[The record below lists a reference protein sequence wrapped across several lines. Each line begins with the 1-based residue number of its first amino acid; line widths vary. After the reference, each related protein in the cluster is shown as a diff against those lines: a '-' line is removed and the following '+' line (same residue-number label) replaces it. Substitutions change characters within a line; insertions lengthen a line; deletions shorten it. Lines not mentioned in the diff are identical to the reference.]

1 MKFSVVVDS
10 SVWID
15 FFNQKSSSQIEI
27 IKSQLPNY
35 SEYSPFVIL
44 PIILQEILQGIEDD
58 RQHTLVGN
66 VLSGL
71 ERLEINQFLYA
82 EKAADLYRYLRKK
95 GVTVR
100 KANDCLLAA
109 VCIDYQF
116 DILHNDKDFDN
127 IAKYTSL
134 KIYK

>member
-1 MKFSVVVDS
+1 MKFSVIVDS

-27 IKSQLPNY
+27 IKSQLSIY
-35 SEYSPFVIL
+35 SEYSLLVIL

-58 RQHTLVGN
+58 RQHTVVGN

-100 KANDCLLAA
+100 KANDCLIAA

>member
-1 MKFSVVVDS
+1 MKFNVVVDS

-27 IKSQLPNY
+27 IKSQLSIY
-35 SEYSPFVIL
+35 SEYSLLVIL

-58 RQHTLVGN
+58 RQHTVVGN

-100 KANDCLLAA
+100 KANDCLIAA

>member
-44 PIILQEILQGIEDD
+44 SIILQEILQGIEDD
-58 RQHTLVGN
+58 RHHTVVGN

-100 KANDCLLAA
+100 KANDCLIAA

-134 KIYK
+134 KIHK